1 MKKLLALVLALV
13 MTLGLATVST
23 SAAYTDANDI
33 DYSEAVDVMTAV
45 GVFQGKGNAFAPKDG
60 LNRAEAAKL
69 IAYLMLGNK
78 TAESMKGSGTRFTDI
93 PASHWA
99 AGYIEYLAS
108 VGVVSGVGG
117 GQFNPN
123 GQVTAVQFAKMLLV
137 ALGYDAELEN
147 FVGEGWSINI
157 QKVANENDL
166 FKGLDISANDA
177 LTREQAAQMC
187 LNDLKAD
194 MVEYSDKGTTVKIG
208 ESTVVTGAKKADKK
222 TTSNDKGKAIDDDMD
237 GAAYILNLGEDLY
250 NGDLKLTGGG
260 HDDMGRPANEWKYKT
275 VSVGTYA
282 ASGDLIFE
290 KKDGV
295 KRTELY
301 QAIGKTASDDL
312 LDNTTN
318 GTTANDKASFVVYS
332 DGVEVTKTFDAANGG
347 AKYLVDKNNSNNI
360 GMTTDEAK
368 NGTGWTTNS
377 QYTGNGATTQVYLTE
392 GDSTTADL
400 YTIVIVNE
408 YLVQATA
415 DYSNSREELNV
426 AWKTT
431 YPQAWTTAAK
441 TAFQNASK
449 NTIKQEDFDVSGV
462 KKDDFLVVTYSA
474 EKDSFQTVK
483 AATTLEGEV
492 TKYVYDDTV
501 TIDGTTYKYAKK
513 VVSAEKKTS
522 YTVGNKVVMI
532 TDGTYI
538 LRVDDANATKDFVYL
553 QDMGTNAGLK
563 TNVKVALYGTD
574 GKLRTVDMKKLT
586 GFDGYEYT
594 SNELTTLAAATA
606 KVNSKDEADLYG
618 WYTYSVDDA
627 GVYTLK
633 AIRSADP
640 VKNTVYTYGLKT
652 YANTVDGVKIVDG
665 DQVNFLKDAANAD
678 VGVKGNSKT
687 VVIVL
692 DRDED
697 ITVYN
702 GLTNVPTITLN
713 KDSKAGAAYVSY
725 VQDSSNFVTYAFVDL
740 SDTTA
745 KSAVIDDST
754 QSNDYLM
761 VIKSGDDTYETKDN
775 NNVYRPDTVVF
786 EGAVTT
792 KNFDKEQSAKLG
804 VLYHKIKTDSK
815 GYITGLTSISGE
827 NNKTD
832 YVWGESIVSSVSGN
846 KITFEDGTVTIGNKG
861 YLLNTD
867 NCVNLILGKG
877 SAPAKDKKADYT
889 EYLGISGSALESYL
903 DGHKYTYNFYGVRH
917 DDNSSTLDALY
928 VWVAGDVATVDDLRE
943 IKDSGSFLIDN
954 YGKAAAKVT
963 DAVTA
968 PATLTIK
975 SDVYITGDLTVDS
988 NLTID
993 GGTVNVDGNV
1003 AKSAGTETIKLTNG
1017 GKLYIKGNLDAG
1029 ALTITGCE
1037 LEVDGTATFAGAVDI
1052 KSSSAADPATVT
1064 FKKAAT
1070 FKNTV
1075 KLGKNSDITVTAKA
1089 TFEKGATIE
1098 NGAEVEFKGAVD
1110 AVNTSSVKQNIT
1122 ITGSNVTF
1130 DGAVTAATV
1139 SADAESALEIN
1150 NTVTA
1155 TTEFAEGTEV
1165 SGTKAEAAKA
1175 LTAAKKDALAKIT
1188 ALATLKDNEY
1198 DVVKTDLTSLK
1209 AAADKAVNDATTVE
1223 AVAKVM
1229 AKDKDTDAYT
1239 GEAMKALQEAVKAYE
1254 DAVALKK
1261 AVADAKAAV
1270 AAEAKKHADF
1280 KDKTGNSTILAG
1292 MVATAETA
1300 ITEAAAGEN
1309 KTPADVKTV
1318 EEAKVAE
1325 IKTLGDQFDALVA
1338 AGDSLKNGAAYT
1350 ITDGV
1355 AIDTGANK
1363 EIISADTMK
1372 GFAKSAVEAAIDN
1385 AKISVTV
1392 KKTFEQVDAAGWTNG
1407 ASKQFA
1413 AVSVTLSIKT
1423 LDEDTNG
1430 TYTNV
1435 KVNKNVL
1442 VDLTLNVPTN

>member
-1 MKKLLALVLALV
+1 
-13 MTLGLATVST
+13 
-23 SAAYTDANDI
+23 
-33 DYSEAVDVMTAV
+33 
-45 GVFQGKGNAFAPKDG
+45 
-60 LNRAEAAKL
+60 
-69 IAYLMLGNK
+69 
-78 TAESMKGSGTRFTDI
+78 
-93 PASHWA
+93 
-99 AGYIEYLAS
+99 
-108 VGVVSGVGG
+108 
-117 GQFNPN
+117 
-123 GQVTAVQFAKMLLV
+123 
-137 ALGYDAELEN
+137 
-147 FVGEGWSINI
+147 
-157 QKVANENDL
+157 
-166 FKGLDISANDA
+166 
-177 LTREQAAQMC
+177 MC

-222 TTSNDKGKAIDDDMD
+222 TTSNDKGDAIDKATE
-237 GAAYILNLGEDLY
+237 GGKKILNLGEELY

-332 DGVEVTKTFDAANGG
+332 DGVEVTKTFDAAKGG

-392 GDSTTADL
+392 GDSTKADL

-665 DQVNFLKDAANAD
+665 DQVNFLKDAANNN

-928 VWVAGDVATVDDLRE
+928 VWVAGDVATVDNLSK

-954 YGKAAAKVT
+954 YGKAPAKVS

-968 PATLTIK
+968 PATKLTIK
-975 SDVYITGDLTVDS
+975 SDVYITGNLTVDKD
-988 NLTID
+988 LDID

-1003 AKSAGTETIKLTNG
+1003 IKSAGTETITLKNG

-1064 FKKAAT
+1064 FKQAAT
-1070 FKNTV
+1070 FKGDVT
-1075 KLGKNSDITVTAKA
+1075 LGANSNVTVTEEA
-1089 TFEKGATIE
+1089 TFEKGATIKD
-1098 NGAEVEFKGAVD
+1098 GAEVEFKGAVD
-1110 AVNTSSVKQNIT
+1110 AVNTSSEKQNIT

-1130 DGAVTAATV
+1130 NGAVTAATV
-1139 SADAESALEIN
+1139 SADAKSALEIN

-1155 TTEFAEGTEV
+1155 TTEFAEGADV
-1165 SGTKAEAAKA
+1165 SGTKAKETAAKAEAAKA
-1175 LTAAKKDALAKIT
+1175 LAAAQKEALATIT
-1188 ALATLKDNEY
+1188 ALATLEENAYE
-1198 DVVKTDLTSLK
+1198 VEAPNNLSTLKT
-1209 AAADKAVNDATTVE
+1209 AADNAVKGAETAEALAT
-1223 AVAKVM
+1223 VM
-1229 AKDKDTDAYT
+1229 AENKDTGAYT
-1239 GEAMKALQEAVKAYE
+1239 GDAMKALQEAVKAYE
-1254 DAVALKK
+1254 DAVALAAAKK
-1261 AVADAKAAV
+1261 DAKAAV
-1270 AAEAKKHADF
+1270 AAEAKKHTDF
-1280 KDKTGNSTILAG
+1280 DNKAGNGKILAG
-1292 MVATAETA
+1292 LVTAAESAIGEATADTLESVEKAQVAA
-1300 ITEAAAGEN
+1300 INAIKELGE
-1309 KTPADVKTV
+1309 
-1318 EEAKVAE
+1318 
-1325 IKTLGDQFDALVA
+1325 QFDALVA

-1350 ITDGV
+1350 ITRGV
-1355 AIDTGANK
+1355 AINNDAN
-1363 EIISADTMK
+1363 ENPIDADTMK
-1372 GFAKSAVEAAIDN
+1372 GFAKRAVEEAINDETI
-1385 AKISVTV
+1385 AV
-1392 KKTFEQVDAAGWTNG
+1392 KVNKTFNEVTAKSWTNG
-1407 ASKQFA
+1407 TSQQFA

-1423 LDEDTNG
+1423 LDEDANG

-1442 VDLTLNVPTN
+1442 VDLTLNVTPA

>member
-147 FVGEGWSINI
+147 FVGDGWSINI

-166 FKGLDISANDA
+166 FKGLDLSANDA
-177 LTREQAAQMC
+177 VTREQAAQMC

-194 MVEYSDKGTTVKIG
+194 MVEYADKGTTVKIG

-222 TTSNDKGKAIDDDMD
+222 TTSNDKGKAIDDDTD
-237 GAAYILNLGEDLY
+237 GAAYILNLGEELY

-627 GVYTLK
+627 GVYTLNK
-633 AIRSADP
+633 LGGFRAVEVVLRRESVA
-640 VKNTVYTYGLKT
+640 LALE
-652 YANTVDGVKIVDG
+652 YAERGH
-665 DQVNFLKDAANAD
+665 D
-678 VGVKGNSKT
+678 VGG
-687 VVIVL
+687 
-692 DRDED
+692 
-697 ITVYN
+697 
-702 GLTNVPTITLN
+702 
-713 KDSKAGAAYVSY
+713 
-725 VQDSSNFVTYAFVDL
+725 
-740 SDTTA
+740 
-745 KSAVIDDST
+745 
-754 QSNDYLM
+754 
-761 VIKSGDDTYETKDN
+761 
-775 NNVYRPDTVVF
+775 
-786 EGAVTT
+786 
-792 KNFDKEQSAKLG
+792 
-804 VLYHKIKTDSK
+804 
-815 GYITGLTSISGE
+815 
-827 NNKTD
+827 
-832 YVWGESIVSSVSGN
+832 
-846 KITFEDGTVTIGNKG
+846 
-861 YLLNTD
+861 
-867 NCVNLILGKG
+867 
-877 SAPAKDKKADYT
+877 
-889 EYLGISGSALESYL
+889 LGIL
-903 DGHKYTYNFYGVRH
+903 DV
-917 DDNSSTLDALY
+917 SL
-928 VWVAGDVATVDDLRE
+928 VAISR
-943 IKDSGSFLIDN
+943 
-954 YGKAAAKVT
+954 
-963 DAVTA
+963 
-968 PATLTIK
+968 
-975 SDVYITGDLTVDS
+975 
-988 NLTID
+988 
-993 GGTVNVDGNV
+993 
-1003 AKSAGTETIKLTNG
+1003 AGT
-1017 GKLYIKGNLDAG
+1017 
-1029 ALTITGCE
+1029 
-1037 LEVDGTATFAGAVDI
+1037 DG
-1052 KSSSAADPATVT
+1052 S
-1064 FKKAAT
+1064 
-1070 FKNTV
+1070 
-1075 KLGKNSDITVTAKA
+1075 
-1089 TFEKGATIE
+1089 
-1098 NGAEVEFKGAVD
+1098 
-1110 AVNTSSVKQNIT
+1110 Q
-1122 ITGSNVTF
+1122 
-1130 DGAVTAATV
+1130 
-1139 SADAESALEIN
+1139 
-1150 NTVTA
+1150 
-1155 TTEFAEGTEV
+1155 AEG
-1165 SGTKAEAAKA
+1165 
-1175 LTAAKKDALAKIT
+1175 
-1188 ALATLKDNEY
+1188 
-1198 DVVKTDLTSLK
+1198 
-1209 AAADKAVNDATTVE
+1209 
-1223 AVAKVM
+1223 
-1229 AKDKDTDAYT
+1229 
-1239 GEAMKALQEAVKAYE
+1239 
-1254 DAVALKK
+1254 
-1261 AVADAKAAV
+1261 
-1270 AAEAKKHADF
+1270 H
-1280 KDKTGNSTILAG
+1280 
-1292 MVATAETA
+1292 
-1300 ITEAAAGEN
+1300 
-1309 KTPADVKTV
+1309 
-1318 EEAKVAE
+1318 
-1325 IKTLGDQFDALVA
+1325 DQ
-1338 AGDSLKNGAAYT
+1338 SQYQS
-1350 ITDGV
+1350 
-1355 AIDTGANK
+1355 
-1363 EIISADTMK
+1363 E
-1372 GFAKSAVEAAIDN
+1372 
-1385 AKISVTV
+1385 
-1392 KKTFEQVDAAGWTNG
+1392 
-1407 ASKQFA
+1407 
-1413 AVSVTLSIKT
+1413 
-1423 LDEDTNG
+1423 
-1430 TYTNV
+1430 
-1435 KVNKNVL
+1435 
-1442 VDLTLNVPTN
+1442 